1 MRVENGVW
9 GREEGAAVTL
19 SCLMTL
25 IRLVVVGS
33 EAILVRGGTE

>member
-1 MRVENGVW
+1 MTVENGVW

-25 IRLVVVGS
+25 IRLVGS